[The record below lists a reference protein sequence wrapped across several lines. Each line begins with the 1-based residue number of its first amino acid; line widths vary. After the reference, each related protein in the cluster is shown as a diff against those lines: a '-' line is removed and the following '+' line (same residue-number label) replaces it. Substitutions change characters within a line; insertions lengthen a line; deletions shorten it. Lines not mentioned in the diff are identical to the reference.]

1 LREDECGVLVEDVI
15 EEYAPTHAVVE
26 EAGVTLARPETAITV
41 HDLRST
47 DLALLAHRLGLAV
60 TPMTNHD
67 QKM

>member
-1 LREDECGVLVEDVI
+1 VLVEDVI
-15 EEYAPTHAVVE
+15 GENAPTDPVE
-26 EAGVTLARPETAITV
+26 EAEVRLARPETPISV
-41 HDLRST
+41 HHFRST

>member
-1 LREDECGVLVEDVI
+1 VLVEDVI
-15 EEYAPTHAVVE
+15 GENAPTDPVVE
-26 EAGVTLARPETAITV
+26 EAEVRLARPETPITV
-41 HDLRST
+41 HHLRST